1 MSKEIRMLKMTKE
14 RLSFGTRYYIEAFFF
29 SRRRTSLN
37 GIVGSLRWLAIMAKS
52 YRSSSNSSYSSIG
65 KMTALRLPFLTTY
78 SAADSRALSE
88 QDYSCGED
96 AATNP
101 AGATQGNHPRNILS
115 TAPDCRL
122 SRRRKVP
129 GRWRISSSSNFADLA
144 PRTELR

>member
-1 MSKEIRMLKMTKE
+1 VIFCYFFSPASLRPRPRTKE
-14 RLSFGTRYYIEAFFF
+14 RLSFGTRYYTEVFFF

-37 GIVGSLRWLAIMAKS
+37 GIVGSLRWLAIMPKS

-101 AGATQGNHPRNILS
+101 AGATQGNHPNTRGDVKRFLRFRR
-115 TAPDCRL
+115 PCWRGERFCLGFCR
-122 SRRRKVP
+122 SRDR
-129 GRWRISSSSNFADLA
+129 
-144 PRTELR
+144 